1 MHWVTLNGLMTFHSI
16 VELGS
21 INRAAHALNVSQ
33 SSLTRTLQHLEARLG
48 GTLVTRSPKGIELT
62 AFGELV
68 FAHANDI
75 KRQVGRAET
84 FIKTHQ
90 DASAQLLRVGVVMV
104 HPLMAFCD
112 SIVSLVEKHPEFRV
126 ELRFGSA
133 TEMLQALQQ
142 DALDIVLYYTLT
154 GTEAEGLVQD
164 VLADEEVAIFASPL
178 HPLAENPAPS
188 VEDLASA
195 RWTLGPTD
203 VSITRLIAAVFEES
217 GIPGPDIAIEVDMI
231 PLRRAITQNSRFLSA
246 FQTHHVS
253 PELANGKLVRIRF
266 PLKQERRSIGTIRIG
281 PHTRLTRTFVSIL
294 KDVYQ
299 REVGFGRSG

>member
-48 GTLVTRSPKGIELT
+48 GTLVTRSPKGIEMT

-75 KRQVGRAET
+75 KKQVGRAEN
-84 FIKTHQ
+84 FIKSHQ

-104 HPLMAFCD
+104 HPLIPFCV
-112 SIVSLVEKHPEFRV
+112 SIVSLVEKHPELRA

-142 DALDIVLYYTLT
+142 NNLDIVLYYTLT
-154 GTEAEGLVQD
+154 GPEAEGLVQD
-164 VLADEEVAIFASPL
+164 ILADEEIAIFASPS
-178 HPLAENPAPS
+178 HPLAQNPCPS
-188 VEDLASA
+188 IEDLAKA
-195 RWTLGPTD
+195 RWTLGPAD
-203 VSITRLIAAVFEES
+203 VSITRMIAAVFEAS
-217 GIPGPDIAIEVDMI
+217 GMPGPDVAIEVDMI
-231 PLRRAITQNSRFLSA
+231 PLRRAITQYSRFLSA

-253 PELANGKLVRIRF
+253 PELANGKLIRIHF
-266 PLKQERRSIGTIRIG
+266 PVKQERRSIGTIRVG

-299 REVGFGRSG
+299 RELGLGRSE